1 LSGLILELKEKESAL
16 VRHQKT
22 NEILEV
28 RIINVTDY
36 NVKIA
41 FVGDEYQ
48 VIRPARGNERIEKMK
63 EGLNEQVRTAI
74 TK

>member
-1 LSGLILELKEKESAL
+1 MSGLILELKEKESAL

-48 VIRPARGNERIEKMK
+48 VISPARGNERIEKMR